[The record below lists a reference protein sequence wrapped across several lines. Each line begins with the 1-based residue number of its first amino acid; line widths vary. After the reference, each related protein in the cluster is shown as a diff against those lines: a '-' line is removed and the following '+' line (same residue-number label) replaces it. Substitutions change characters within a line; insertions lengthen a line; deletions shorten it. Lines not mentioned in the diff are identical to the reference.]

1 MAKDFKDN
9 RLKIR
14 KQFGHHHAVQE
25 NAKREY
31 AGTAVMLDRA
41 INPLIRK
48 YGIKVSFS
56 SDVTVFLNDDAYL
69 EMRLEMSGGI
79 LRKDVLAVARY
90 IWETLAGC
98 GYEKGGLYNI
108 KYWEEAITTEQRG
121 EFHYHP
127 ERFPVRLSNM
137 KLKIPI
143 V

>member
-9 RLKIR
+9 RTKIR
-14 KQFGHHHAVQE
+14 KQFAHHHAVHE
-25 NAKREY
+25 NAKREF

-41 INPLIRK
+41 VNPLIRK

-56 SDVTVFLNDDAYL
+56 SDVTIFSNDDAYL
-69 EMRLEMSGGI
+69 EMRLEMNGGI

-90 IWETLAGC
+90 IWELLS
-98 GYEKGGLYNI
+98 GYEYQKGGLYNI
-108 KYWEEAITTEQRG
+108 KYWEESITTEQRS

-137 KLKIPI
+137 KMKISI